1 MDEIASP
8 DLTAQ
13 HPKGEWVS
21 KSDLVGFLRCPYA
34 FWLLDTGQI
43 RSWQALGWP
52 SPQPRHQGLQVR
64 HEEVLEIARRSLPAR
79 IRGFVLDSRVFRND
93 DRKILGRPDGV
104 RITDGTLFPVVI
116 KVTGEDDI
124 PRTDELA
131 LAFYWLVL
139 KPYQEVGE
147 PERRGYVIALPRWLL
162 KFGPQHLQQ
171 PDMFDEILAMGRPKV
186 RRVRLR
192 RELFDEVL
200 ATCEA
205 IRRARRDGVKPRI
218 CKCPYCDSRPK
229 IVRAAMKAKDLTCIW
244 GIDRRR
250 AASLERLGVHSYA
263 DFLDGDADQLVQQCG
278 VSPRTMAGWQAHGR
292 SYEERRAVYFGEDRL
307 KFQDMLV
314 FDLEYQ
320 GLTIGD
326 DSRIWLIGICAVV
339 SGRQKY
345 EFLWADS
352 PLKERRNILTLFE
365 RLEKSGRMPVVT
377 WSGRTA
383 DLPQLRN
390 AMTRLRIRR
399 SCHALFARHI
409 DALAF
414 LCSNMRLPIP
424 AFGLKDVAEYF
435 GIARESGVADGRE
448 ANVMYRQYR
457 EARGKEKTS
466 LRREL
471 QGYNRDDL
479 RCVAEIVGRLASV

>member
-1 MDEIASP
+1 MSSVHEITDEQF
-8 DLTAQ
+8 AQ
-13 HPKGEWVS
+13 
-21 KSDLVGFLRCPYA
+21 
-34 FWLLDTGQI
+34 
-43 RSWQALGWP
+43 
-52 SPQPRHQGLQVR
+52 
-64 HEEVLEIARRSLPAR
+64 EVLESDTPVLVEFWAPWCGPCRQLGPVLEQLAEERAGSLK
-79 IRGFVLDSRVFRND
+79 VV
-93 DRKILGRPDGV
+93 KINQDEN
-104 RITDGTLFPVVI
+104 PVVSADYR
-116 KVTGEDDI
+116 VMG
-124 PRTDELA
+124 
-131 LAFYWLVL
+131 
-139 KPYQEVGE
+139 
-147 PERRGYVIALPRWLL
+147 LP
-162 KFGPQHLQQ
+162 
-171 PDMFDEILAMGRPKV
+171 
-186 RRVRLR
+186 
-192 RELFDEVL
+192 
-200 ATCEA
+200 T
-205 IRRARRDGVKPRI
+205 
-218 CKCPYCDSRPK
+218 
-229 IVRAAMKAKDLTCIW
+229 
-244 GIDRRR
+244 
-250 AASLERLGVHSYA
+250 
-263 DFLDGDADQLVQQCG
+263 
-278 VSPRTMAGWQAHGR
+278 
-292 SYEERRAVYFGEDRL
+292 
-307 KFQDMLV
+307 MLV

-399 SCHALFARHI
+399 SCHALFAGHI